1 MKIRK
6 ALDGTGV
13 STATE
18 KWSQMESVIVGSKH
32 SHIMEN
38 YEAVKCNRDMQYIK
52 KLYVTVI
59 AEPIQHWWIFLD
71 NSLNYVVSSHS
82 TVSVLVTQLYLTL
95 CHPMGLQWARLLH
108 PWDFPGKNT
117 EVGCHFLLRGSSQP
131 RDWTLGCTCK
141 IFVKYGCLSL
151 FRLP

>member
-59 AEPIQHWWIFLD
+59 AEPIQH
-71 NSLNYVVSSHS
+71 
-82 TVSVLVTQLYLTL
+82 
-95 CHPMGLQWARLLH
+95 
-108 PWDFPGKNT
+108 
-117 EVGCHFLLRGSSQP
+117 
-131 RDWTLGCTCK
+131 
-141 IFVKYGCLSL
+141 
-151 FRLP
+151 